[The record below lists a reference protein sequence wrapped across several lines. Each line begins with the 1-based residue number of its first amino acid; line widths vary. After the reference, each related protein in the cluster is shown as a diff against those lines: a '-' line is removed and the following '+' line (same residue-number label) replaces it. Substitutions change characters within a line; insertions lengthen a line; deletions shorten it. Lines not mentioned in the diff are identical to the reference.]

1 MFNKK
6 YKEQINSL
14 TQELDSINKRMNKLK
29 KIIFENVDRFINY
42 YYVEPKPEPKEENV
56 ILFQTAYVPE
66 PEIKKYP
73 NNIPMEISEVIK
85 NVEDSFSDKL
95 MQLIR
100 DKNLN
105 EVEVYKKADID
116 RRHFS
121 KIRSNSDYRPT
132 KDTIILL
139 CLSMGLNYEETQ
151 DLLNR
156 AGFSFSRSCKQDL
169 IAQYFFQRNIY
180 DILLYKETL
189 FNYGFLKE

>member
-6 YKEQINSL
+6 YKEQINLL
-14 TQELDSINKRMNKLK
+14 TQELDSTNQRNKELK
-29 KIIFENVDRFINY
+29 KIIFDNVGRFVDY
-42 YYVEPKPEPKEENV
+42 FYVEPEPV
-56 ILFQTAYVPE
+56 SDIHFQTVYIPDSDGNDFTNNLQKE
-66 PEIKKYP
+66 ISEEIKK
-73 NNIPMEISEVIK
+73 I
-85 NVEDSFSDKL
+85 EDSFSDKL

-139 CLSMGLNYEETQ
+139 CLSMELNYEETQ

>member
-6 YKEQINSL
+6 YKEQINLL
-14 TQELDSINKRMNKLK
+14 TQELDSTNQRNKELK
-29 KIIFENVDRFINY
+29 KIIFDNVGRFVDY
-42 YYVEPKPEPKEENV
+42 FYVEPEPV
-56 ILFQTAYVPE
+56 SDIHFQTVYIPDSDGNDFTNNLQKE
-66 PEIKKYP
+66 ISEEIKK
-73 NNIPMEISEVIK
+73 I
-85 NVEDSFSDKL
+85 EDSFSDKL

-139 CLSMGLNYEETQ
+139 CLSMELNYEETQ

-156 AGFSFSRSCKQDL
+156 AGFSFSRSSKQDL